1 MSLGGCGKG
10 GLVIL
15 RTWPLAILETRNCLD
30 QVGNSWDNISMN
42 EKDGGFSLTQGAVGE
57 RLRVARE
64 RRGLNQGQASAMTK
78 VGVSSLSDFEN
89 GKRAPS
95 LDQLSALAAAYDQP
109 LTFFFEDSPTKEVV
123 LWRQRPA
130 EGADE
135 HASRFLKWCR
145 WYRDLE
151 AWCHEETACP
161 VPDQAKAPRNFR
173 DAERLAID
181 VRGQLDLGDY
191 PAPVLLKV
199 LEEKWGVKVFHQEF
213 EPTGTAASSRDPLF
227 GTSILLNAKS
237 SRRRRNYDLAHELF
251 HLLTWRAFRAESPES
266 STELEE
272 KLANKFAS
280 VLLLP
285 EEKLKAA
292 MGERCVENRLTL
304 SAAIDLARAFDVSVD
319 ALVWRVHGM
328 AVKNEAAA
336 DEERTR
342 AFIDKAHALS
352 RMGDE
357 ASADPPPSRPERF
370 RDLAVRALRNAELSV
385 GRFAEYMGIS
395 RQAAMAFVD
404 QEAGG
409 DEAIELSAS

>member
-1 MSLGGCGKG
+1 MTLS
-10 GLVIL
+10 I
-15 RTWPLAILETRNCLD
+15 
-30 QVGNSWDNISMN
+30 
-42 EKDGGFSLTQGAVGE
+42 VGE
-57 RLRVARE
+57 RLRLARE
-64 RRGLNQGQASAMTK
+64 RRGLNQGQASDLTK

-123 LWRQRPA
+123 LWRERPA

-151 AWCHEETACP
+151 VWCHEETACP
-161 VPDQAKAPRNFR
+161 VPDLPKAPKSFQA
-173 DAERLAID
+173 AERLAINIRKD
-181 VRGQLDLGDY
+181 LDLGDY

-213 EPTGTAASSRDPLF
+213 EPTGAAASSRNDLF
-227 GTSILLNAKS
+227 GAAILLNAKS
-237 SRRRRNYDLAHELF
+237 SRRRRNFDLAHELF
-251 HLLTWRAFRAESPES
+251 HLLTWKAFRAQSPET
-266 STELEE
+266 STDLEE

-292 MGERCVENRLTL
+292 MGERGVESRLPLT
-304 SAAIDLARAFDVSVD
+304 AAIDLARAFDVSID

-328 AVKNEAAA
+328 AVKTDGTAE
-336 DEERTR
+336 EERTR
-342 AFIDKAHALS
+342 ALIDRARALS
-352 RMGDE
+352 RMSDE
-357 ASADPPPSRPERF
+357 SSADPPPNRPERF

-395 RQAAMAFVD
+395 RQAAMAYVD
-404 QEAGG
+404 EETGG
-409 DEAIELSAS
+409 DEAFELSAS

>member
-1 MSLGGCGKG
+1 MSEKIG
-10 GLVIL
+10 GL
-15 RTWPLAILETRNCLD
+15 A
-30 QVGNSWDNISMN
+30 
-42 EKDGGFSLTQGAVGE
+42 LTQGAVGE

-64 RRGLNQGQASAMTK
+64 RRGLSQGQASARTK

-151 AWCHEETACP
+151 VWCKDETTCP
-161 VPDQAKAPRNFR
+161 VPDLPKAPSNFQA
-173 DAERLAID
+173 AERLAINI
-181 VRGQLDLGDY
+181 RSQLDLGDY

-213 EPTGTAASSRDPLF
+213 EPTGTAASSRDALF
-227 GTSILLNAKS
+227 GTAILLNAKS
-237 SRRRRNYDLAHELF
+237 SRRRRNFDLAHELF
-251 HLLTWRAFRAESPES
+251 HLLTWKAFRAESPNI
-266 STELEE
+266 STDLEE

-292 MGERCVENRLTL
+292 IGDRCVENRLPL
-304 SAAIDLARAFDVSVD
+304 PAAIDLARAFDVSID
-319 ALVWRVHGM
+319 ALIWRVHGM
-328 AVKNEAAA
+328 AVKNDATA

-342 AFIDKAHALS
+342 ALIDKARALS
-352 RMGDE
+352 RLSDE
-357 ASADPPPSRPERF
+357 SSADPPPSRPERF
-370 RDLAVRALRNAELSV
+370 RDLAVRALRSAEISV

-395 RQAAMAFVD
+395 RQAAMAYVD
-404 QEAGG
+404 EEEAGG
-409 DEAIELSAS
+409 VEAFELSAS

>member
-1 MSLGGCGKG
+1 MSLGGCGKRG
-10 GLVIL
+10 SIIL
-15 RTWPLAILETRNCLD
+15 RTWPREILESRNCQDKFDDSL
-30 QVGNSWDNISMN
+30 DNISMN
-42 EKDGGFSLTQGAVGE
+42 EKNGGFSLTQGAIGG
-57 RLRVARE
+57 RLRQARE

-151 AWCHEETACP
+151 VWCHEETACP
-161 VPDQAKAPRNFR
+161 VPDLPKAPRSFQA
-173 DAERLAID
+173 AERLAIE
-181 VRGQLDLGDY
+181 VRSQLDLGDY
-191 PAPVLLKV
+191 PAPVLPKV

-213 EPTGTAASSRDPLF
+213 EATGTAASSRDPLF
-227 GTSILLNAKS
+227 GAAILLNAKS
-237 SRRRRNYDLAHELF
+237 SRRRRNFDLAHELF
-251 HLLTWRAFRAESPES
+251 HLLTWKAFRAESPET
-266 STELEE
+266 STDLEE

-292 MGERCVENRLTL
+292 MGERGVESRLPL
-304 SAAIDLARAFDVSVD
+304 SAAIDLARAFDVSID
-319 ALVWRVHGM
+319 ALIWRVHGM
-328 AVKNEAAA
+328 AVKNDAAA

-357 ASADPPPSRPERF
+357 ASAVPPPRPERF

-404 QEAGG
+404 KEAGG
-409 DEAIELSAS
+409 DEAIELSAP